1 MQHTETFMKYFYLLT
16 ISIITMCIFGCAA
29 IEKDVKT
36 YRENVTKEKNEMSRV
51 SQANLDDD
59 LNATERKAV
68 DPIFEENRKKR
79 KRTDKAVFGILDP
92 EE

>member
-1 MQHTETFMKYFYLLT
+1 MKYVYLLT
-16 ISIITMCIFGCAA
+16 VSMITMCIFGCAT
-29 IEKDVKT
+29 IEKEEKA
-36 YRENVTKEKNEMSRV
+36 YGENLRKENNEMSRL

-68 DPIFEENRKKR
+68 EPIFEKNRKER
-79 KRTDKAVFGILDP
+79 ERTDKAIFGVLDP